1 MRTVNPYFSAVRQAD
16 KIIGDQLRAKT
27 RRKKNLEGATSYLS
41 GTHQYK
47 LVGNQKDIGDT
58 RVMTG
63 REAKEQNRVLM
74 DMYREDLRVEID
86 EGVPFGKTTSVLRRW
101 VVVERNVSEQA

>member
-1 MRTVNPYFSAVRQAD
+1 
-16 KIIGDQLRAKT
+16 
-27 RRKKNLEGATSYLS
+27 
-41 GTHQYK
+41 
-47 LVGNQKDIGDT
+47 
-58 RVMTG
+58 MTG